1 MLFAVWIKSPKW
13 KNKSRAKYGMFHTA
27 VCWHNQ
33 CISELT
39 RCDNKRD
46 TWGAWSQAELPARRG
61 NTCHHT
67 SHHISQ
73 RGRWREKER
82 RFVSL
87 QAFFAAAVAE
97 LRSVA
102 PVTARGA
109 NGQLWKHGTIAR
121 NTSGT
126 LDTTRGTEETEH
138 YATVCPRVRKGCAL
152 EHVRETGIFPGH
164 NIQSTRI
171 SQHKR

>member
-1 MLFAVWIKSPKW
+1 MHEVKQNCLHVEAIRVI
-13 KNKSRAKYGMFHTA
+13 T
-27 VCWHNQ
+27 
-33 CISELT
+33 
-39 RCDNKRD
+39 
-46 TWGAWSQAELPARRG
+46 
-61 NTCHHT
+61 
-67 SHHISQ
+67 HHITYPREDDDEKK
-73 RGRWREKER
+73 RG

-138 YATVCPRVRKGCAL
+138 YATVCPRVREGCAL
-152 EHVRETGIFPGH
+152 EHVRETGIYSPGH

-171 SQHKR
+171 SQRKKVNGALD